1 MVTSRSA
8 AAAEMLPSYH
18 PSRSAALAA
27 GRAWAQSTG
36 PTAAGPQLDW
46 WAQSTAPRR
55 RAAATTEGGDADEG
69 EDEDRPRVREADDE
83 DDAPSLTTSHAT
95 SGREATFP
103 SYHPTTGPS
112 SEATPSAMQ
121 RLLQPLLPP
130 LQPPPSRSPG
140 PRVAAAAEADS
151 AQRRPSLRN
160 VREGHPFA

>member
-1 MVTSRSA
+1 
-8 AAAEMLPSYH
+8 MLPSYH

-27 GRAWAQSTG
+27 GRAWAHSTG

-55 RAAATTEGGDADEG
+55 RAAATTEATTEGGDADEG
-69 EDEDRPRVREADDE
+69 EDEDRLPVREADDE

-103 SYHPTTGPS
+103 SYHPTGPS

-121 RLLQPLLPP
+121 RLLQPLLSP